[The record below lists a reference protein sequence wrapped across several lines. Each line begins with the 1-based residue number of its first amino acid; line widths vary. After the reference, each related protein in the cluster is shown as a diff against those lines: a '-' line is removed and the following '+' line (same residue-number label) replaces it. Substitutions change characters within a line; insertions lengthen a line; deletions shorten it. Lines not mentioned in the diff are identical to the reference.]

1 MTTSTSPTSIGTAL
15 SEQAIRN
22 VNFFNGRLVTSRDMA
37 RTQEAQRE
45 ADARLGQ
52 GIGAGIVQG
61 LEINAF
67 SRARMDATAKEL
79 REERAGVE
87 HLFSKK

>member
-1 MTTSTSPTSIGTAL
+1 MTTTTTPVGAGAAL

-37 RTQEAQRE
+37 RTQAAQHE

-52 GIGAGIVQG
+52 GE
-61 LEINAF
+61 L
-67 SRARMDATAKEL
+67 ARI
-79 REERAGVE
+79 
-87 HLFSKK
+87 LFSHRSSKPRPP